1 MKNRQD
7 QIGSP
12 PKDLLGLDMTPD
24 LIRAIPRDMVLRH
37 RIVPIHLDKEGLL
50 IAIADPT
57 DSAALDEIRF
67 FIDHDVKIILA
78 EKDDIESLI
87 RKHYSDAID
96 LNLAAVMPGPQI
108 TGSVLNYNDDVIVE
122 TVNAIISNAVRMNA
136 SDVHIEPLETRIRIR
151 YRIDGFCYE
160 INSFPGE
167 LKPPITARAKVMAG
181 MDLAEK
187 RLPQDG
193 RIITQ
198 LDGKDVDIRV
208 SSLPVAHGESIV
220 FRILDKSNVRKGVK
234 TLGLIKE
241 DYEQVMS
248 IASIPDGMII
258 ISGPTG
264 SGKTTTLYAILH
276 ELIKPEINI
285 ITIEDPVEYTLDGIN
300 QIEVRPGHGR
310 DFGRILRH
318 ILRHDPDVIM
328 VGEMRDLESVEIAMR
343 SALTGHKVLST
354 LHTNDAPSI
363 IARFINMGLP
373 PFMINASVQAAIYQ
387 RLVRTLCPRC
397 KIPSA
402 PTKAEMLLLI
412 NRRERTGGRGQGT
425 GDSLIGLSSLNGLNG
440 LNGFMDRGQKTRASD
455 TGGQCPPYTDTYTDT
470 KKGGWGDEF
479 LDLLSSHIPDL
490 NHLLASIG
498 NEVKWFRPG
507 GCKECNFSGYK
518 GRTALF
524 EIMLMDDEL
533 RRLTM
538 KKTPSM
544 TIRRVALEHGMR
556 DIRIDGLMKV
566 MQGITTV
573 SEVLRVT

>member
-1 MKNRQD
+1 MKNLQD

-12 PKDLLGLDMTPD
+12 LKALLGVDMTPE
-24 LIRAIPRDMVLRH
+24 LIRAIPRDMVLRY

-57 DSAALDEIRF
+57 DSAAIDEIRF
-67 FIDHDVKIILA
+67 FIDHNVKIIPA
-78 EKDDIESLI
+78 ERDDIESLI
-87 RKHYSDAID
+87 RKYYSDAIEQ
-96 LNLAAVMPGPQI
+96 NLCSVMPGPQI
-108 TGSVLNYNDDVIVE
+108 RGAVLNYDDDVIVE
-122 TVNAIISNAVRMNA
+122 MVNAIISNAVRMNA
-136 SDVHIEPLETRIRIR
+136 SDVHIEPLEVRIRIR

-160 INSFPGE
+160 VNSLPNE
-167 LKPPITARAKVMAG
+167 LKLPITARAKVMAG

-193 RIITQ
+193 RIGIQ
-198 LDGKDVDIRV
+198 IDGKEVDIRV

-220 FRILDKSNVRKGVK
+220 FRILDKSNVHKGVN

-241 DYEQVMS
+241 DYEQLMS

-276 ELIKPEINI
+276 ELIRPEINI

-300 QIEVRPGHGR
+300 QIEVRQGSGR
-310 DFGRILRH
+310 DFGHILRH

-343 SALTGHKVLST
+343 SSLTGHKVLST
-354 LHTNDAPSI
+354 LHTNDAPSV

-402 PTKAEMLLLI
+402 PTKAEILLFI
-412 NRRERTGGRGQGT
+412 NRGQET
-425 GDSLIGLSSLNGLNG
+425 GDRGKGLPTLDVTLREDKGQRRGDKNQEIIEGLRKSNEVMEEIRKVSL
-440 LNGFMDRGQKTRASD
+440 
-455 TGGQCPPYTDTYTDT
+455 
-470 KKGGWGDEF
+470 GDEF

-490 NHLLASIG
+490 DRFLASIG
-498 NEVKWFRPG
+498 NEVKWFRSG

-518 GRTALF
+518 GRTAIF

-533 RRLTM
+533 KRLTM
-538 KKTPSM
+538 KKSPSM
-544 TIRRVALEHGMR
+544 TIRRVALERGMR

-566 MQGITTV
+566 VQGITTA